1 LFSELHYTKTS
12 NLNIR
17 PPERFAFRRSDA
29 EIASLCE
36 RRSRAFDSLRG
47 SAYGRDR
54 ERVDALEAAHFDF
67 AIAPNL
73 KNRVLS
79 SEVRPAG

>member
-1 LFSELHYTKTS
+1 M
-12 NLNIR
+12 
-17 PPERFAFRRSDA
+17 
-29 EIASLCE
+29 
-36 RRSRAFDSLRG
+36 LRLLVFV
-47 SAYGRDR
+47 SVAR